1 MEYVLGID
9 GGGTKTHLVAMDKAM
24 KILYEG
30 YGGSSN
36 LTSLTSGEVDR
47 NLSELLGAFFA
58 NRNFSPRDCA
68 CLCLGTA
75 GAGRE
80 TARLELKTMLNRWAN
95 QVLVTDDAQSAL
107 AGATETGSGIL
118 LIAGTG
124 SICYARNQRGES
136 HRTGG
141 WGHIAGDEGSGYDM
155 ACQILRAVVRA
166 ADGRGSETQLTDLV
180 MDFWSLTGID
190 QLIDALYRSGKGKSE
205 IAALA
210 ILCDKAY
217 DKQDKTAF
225 QIMDKCAAGLAE
237 MVIAAAD
244 VFGEEKCIPCICSG
258 SLLEKSRYFQSHLR
272 RHLEL
277 KKPEVQLAPKLH
289 DAAWGCARLAWNYAE
304 YTE

>member
-1 MEYVLGID
+1 MEYVIGID
-9 GGGTKTHLVAMDKAM
+9 GGGTKTHLVAADKTM
-24 KILYEG
+24 EILYEG

-36 LTSLTSGEVDR
+36 LTSLSSGEVNQ
-47 NLSELLGAFFA
+47 NLSELLGNFFESG
-58 NRNFSPRDCA
+58 RFSPEECT

-80 TARLELKTMLNRWAN
+80 TARSELKTMLRRWVG

-124 SICYARNQRGES
+124 SICYARNQYGES

-180 MDFWSLTGID
+180 MDFWSLKGID

-210 ILCDKAY
+210 ILCDRAY
-217 DKQDKTAF
+217 DKQDETAF
-225 QIMDKCAAGLAE
+225 QIMERCAAGLAE
-237 MVIAAAD
+237 MVVAAAE
-244 VFGEEKCIPCICSG
+244 VFREEEYIPCICSG
-258 SLLEKSRYFQSHLR
+258 GLLEKSRYLKFHLR
-272 RHLEL
+272 RQLEL
-277 KKPEVQLAPKLH
+277 KKPAVRLEPRLH
-289 DAAWGCARLAWNYAE
+289 NAAWGCARLAWNHAE